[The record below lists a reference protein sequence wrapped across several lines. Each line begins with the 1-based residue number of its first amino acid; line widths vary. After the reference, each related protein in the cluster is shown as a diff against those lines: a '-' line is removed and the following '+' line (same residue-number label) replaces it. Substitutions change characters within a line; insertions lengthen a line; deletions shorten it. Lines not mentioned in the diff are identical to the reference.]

1 MRRTRGRTRLVGA
14 ALGAVLVV
22 TATASASTYVRNI
35 SSGGTT
41 AIRGGAP
48 GSPTFASPE
57 LPGPKGGE
65 EATSGRLAAKPAQ
78 KSFTINRR
86 LSTGVGQGV
95 AVRNTAR
102 TASTAGQVLSFRGL
116 NHYDTR
122 SANNGNQ
129 FSGEPPDQGLCAG
142 GGEVLETVNDVLATY
157 DQAGGTTSGPTAFV
171 P

>member
-1 MRRTRGRTRLVGA
+1 MPRTRGRTRLVGA
-14 ALGAVLVV
+14 ALLGAVLVV

-86 LSTGVGQGV
+86 CPPGSGRALRFATPL
-95 AVRNTAR
+95 APLAR
-102 TASTAGQVLSFRGL
+102 PAR
-116 NHYDTR
+116 
-122 SANNGNQ
+122 
-129 FSGEPPDQGLCAG
+129 C
-142 GGEVLETVNDVLATY
+142 
-157 DQAGGTTSGPTAFV
+157 
-171 P
+171 